1 MDKAFY
7 KKCIQYEVYENKK
20 LNPITRLLKK
30 HFGATTNCVY
40 MIRKMMYLYGRG
52 RIGRARSLLIRKR
65 LMTKYAV
72 HIYPTAE
79 IGLGLYIPHPC
90 AIVINGRSKI
100 GENFVI
106 LQNCTIGTKYP
117 NDPYGPAATIGNN
130 VSMYANSIIVGE
142 VTVTDNVTLGA
153 NSMLNK
159 DALVPGAYFG
169 SPAKLFVPK
178 NNVDA

>member
-7 KKCIQYEVYENKK
+7 KKCIQQEVYGNQK
-20 LNPITRLLKK
+20 LNPVSKLLKK

-52 RIGRARSLLIRKR
+52 KIGRLRSLLIRKK
-65 LMTKYAV
+65 LMTKYSV
-72 HIYPTAE
+72 HVYPTAE

-90 AIVINGRSKI
+90 SIVINGRSKI

-130 VSMYANSIIVGE
+130 VSMYANSIIIGE
-142 VTVTDNVTLGA
+142 ITVADNVTLGA

-169 SPAKLFVPK
+169 SPAKLFVSK
-178 NNVDA
+178 KSTD